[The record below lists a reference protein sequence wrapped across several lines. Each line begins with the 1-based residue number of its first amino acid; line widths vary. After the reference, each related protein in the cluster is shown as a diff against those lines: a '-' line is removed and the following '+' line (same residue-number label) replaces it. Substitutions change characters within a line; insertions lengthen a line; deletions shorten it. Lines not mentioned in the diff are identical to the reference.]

1 MQMGGRTLLE
11 KQEQKQ
17 KKKEKKKNTAMDND
31 ACTE

>member
-11 KQEQKQ
+11 KQEQRQ
-17 KKKEKKKNTAMDND
+17 KKKENTAMDND

>member
-17 KKKEKKKNTAMDND
+17 KKRKKKNTAMDND